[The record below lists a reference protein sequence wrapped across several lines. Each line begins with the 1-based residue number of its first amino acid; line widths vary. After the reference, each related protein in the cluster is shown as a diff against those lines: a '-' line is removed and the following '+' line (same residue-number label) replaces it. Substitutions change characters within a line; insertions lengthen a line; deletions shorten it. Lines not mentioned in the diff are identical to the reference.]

1 MIQSELAKLSLLEME
16 KRKERNEQEV
26 VSSSYLLNKGSSPNF
41 ASNIK

>member
-26 VSSSYLLNKGSSPNF
+26 VSYL
-41 ASNIK
+41 IC